1 MKRYL
6 ILLGLL
12 LIMPTNA
19 VAKATM
25 KVGYLPI
32 LDHLTLAVSHERE
45 NELFKEVDVE
55 PKMFKKWDELAG
67 AIKAGTIDA
76 AFILSPLAMDMFNS
90 GVDIRTVLLGHR
102 NGSAITVAKDSDIR
116 SAKGLKDKKIAIP
129 HAKATHVALLD
140 KYLRGEGLSLKD
152 VKTTVIAPPDMGKAM
167 AGGSL
172 DAFIVAEPWSAK
184 AQLDGVG
191 KPLVLTKDII
201 PNHVECIVIVTSSFI
216 RENPAAMQEWV
227 DSLIRAGKFVESD
240 RHKNNSKNLVP
251 IAKKYMGQDE
261 YPVREALVNPH
272 DRITF
277 DNLEPDIPGFRK
289 IVDISRQAGI
299 LDDVKLE
306 TFIDSGFYKK
316 SKAK

>member
-6 ILLGLL
+6 ILPGLL
-12 LIMPTNA
+12 LIISTS
-19 VAKATM
+19 VFAKETM

-32 LDHLTLAVSHERE
+32 LDHLPLVVSHERE
-45 NELFKEVDVE
+45 NGSFKEVNVE
-55 PKMFKKWDELAG
+55 PKMFKKWDVLAG
-67 AIKAGTIDA
+67 AIKAGAIDA
-76 AFILSPLAMDMFNS
+76 AFILSPLAMDMFNA
-90 GVDIRTVLLGHR
+90 GVDIRVVLLGHR

-116 SAKGLKDKKIAIP
+116 SAKGLKDKKIGIP
-129 HAKATHVALLD
+129 HDKATHTALLD

-152 VKTTVIAPPDMGKAM
+152 VKTTVIAPPDMVKAM
-167 AGGSL
+167 AGGNI

-184 AQLDGVG
+184 AHLDGAG
-191 KPLVLTKDII
+191 KTLALTRDIL
-201 PNHVECIVIVTSSFI
+201 PDHVECVVIARSGFI
-216 RENPAAMQEWV
+216 KEHPAAMQEWV
-227 DSLIRAGKFVESD
+227 DSLIRAGKFIESD

-261 YPVREALVNPH
+261 APVREALVNPY

-289 IVDISRQAGI
+289 IVDISMQAGI

-306 TFIDSGFYKK
+306 IFIDNRFYKK
-316 SKAK
+316 SGVK